1 MKKILFVLL
10 LSIAS
15 CSDDRDDSNNDN
27 SQCSSSTTAF
37 ISELS
42 NVSNL
47 LEQNPV
53 DCLATND
60 SLDNLNC
67 IYSNLSDSDIASLET
82 ILSNEGVD
90 ITLSAALDELSLE
103 VDVICN

>member
-15 CSDDRDDSNNDN
+15 CSDDGDNDN
-27 SQCSSSTTAF
+27 SLCSSSTTAF

-67 IYSNLSDSDIASLET
+67 IYSNLSDNDIASLET
-82 ILSNEGVD
+82 ILSNEGAD

>member
-15 CSDDRDDSNNDN
+15 CSDDGDNDN
-27 SQCSSSTTAF
+27 SLCSSSTTAF

-67 IYSNLSDSDIASLET
+67 IYSKLSDSDITSLET

>member
-1 MKKILFVLL
+1 MKKILFILF
-10 LSIAS
+10 LSLAS

-27 SQCSSSTTAF
+27 SQCSNSTIAF

-53 DCLATND
+53 DCLATNE
-60 SLDNLNC
+60 SLDILNC

-90 ITLSAALDELSLE
+90 ITLSEALDELRVE
-103 VDVICN
+103 VDIICN

>member
-1 MKKILFVLL
+1 MKKILFFLL

-15 CSDDRDDSNNDN
+15 CSDDRDNDN
-27 SQCSSSTTAF
+27 SLCSSSTTAF

>member
-15 CSDDRDDSNNDN
+15 CSDDGDNDN
-27 SQCSSSTTAF
+27 SLCSSSTTAF

-67 IYSNLSDSDIASLET
+67 IYSDLSDSDIASLET

>member
-15 CSDDRDDSNNDN
+15 CSDDGDNDN
-27 SQCSSSTTAF
+27 SLCSSSTTAF

-53 DCLATND
+53 DCLATKD

-67 IYSNLSDSDIASLET
+67 IYSKLSDSDITSLET

>member
-15 CSDDRDDSNNDN
+15 CSDDGDNDN
-27 SQCSSSTTAF
+27 SLCSSSTTAF

-67 IYSNLSDSDIASLET
+67 IYSKLSDSDITSLET

-103 VDVICN
+103 VDVICK

>member
-15 CSDDRDDSNNDN
+15 CSDDRDDSDNDN
-27 SQCSSSTTAF
+27 SLCSSSTTAF

-67 IYSNLSDSDIASLET
+67 IYSKLSDSDITSLET

-103 VDVICN
+103 VDVICK

>member
-15 CSDDRDDSNNDN
+15 CSDDGDNDN
-27 SQCSSSTTAF
+27 SLCSSSTTAF

-67 IYSNLSDSDIASLET
+67 IYSNLSDSDITSLET

>member
-15 CSDDRDDSNNDN
+15 CSDDGDNDN
-27 SQCSSSTTAF
+27 SLCSSSTTAF

-53 DCLATND
+53 D
-60 SLDNLNC
+60 
-67 IYSNLSDSDIASLET
+67 
-82 ILSNEGVD
+82 
-90 ITLSAALDELSLE
+90 
-103 VDVICN
+103 

>member
-15 CSDDRDDSNNDN
+15 CSDDGDNDN
-27 SQCSSSTTAF
+27 SLCSSSTTAF